1 MCIHFRAY
9 CMPRALELV
18 VGGEGVG
25 VVEGGGALMMKWWA
39 SDRFLLIWRYSH
51 VGQHGT

>member
-18 VGGEGVG
+18 VGVCGGGRGVG
-25 VVEGGGALMMKWWA
+25 GG
-39 SDRFLLIWRYSH
+39 DSH
-51 VGQHGT
+51 DEMVGI